1 MFLSGMRFPP
11 VYSPM
16 RVFIEKTTKVELN
29 ERWLSRLAKQVLVAE
44 EAGSCDLTVVLVD
57 NAYIRTLNRRWRKRN
72 APTDV
77 LSFSMTMG
85 PDAAYNYGVLGDVYI
100 SIEKAREQARE
111 YGVTFE
117 EEIARLVVH
126 GVLHLAGY
134 DHEKPGEA
142 RRMRSREEAFLH
154 SLPHPKRK
162 KCKA

>member
-1 MFLSGMRFPP
+1 
-11 VYSPM
+11 M
-16 RVFIEKTTKVELN
+16 RVFIEKTTPVEVN
-29 ERWLSRLAKQVLVAE
+29 ERWLSRLARQVLVAE
-44 EAGSCDLTVVLVD
+44 ETGSCDLTVVLVD
-57 NAYIRTLNRRWRKRN
+57 NAYIRTLNRRWRMRN

-85 PDAAYNYGVLGDVYI
+85 PDAAYNYGVLGDVYV

-142 RRMRSREEAFLH
+142 QRMRSREEAFLR
-154 SLPHPKRK
+154 SLHHPKRK